1 MRLVDVLR
9 DFRFH
14 DIELQSEIIRCYDI
28 KPFGTSTAQVR
39 SAHLA
44 SEGEEVVVEVRVGH
58 DLSQIV
64 EVADVILDVQINLL
78 PTQDVGELLLHHTEN
93 MTQHV
98 ARILRAEEV
107 MSEAIVKLFS
117 PVLALKK
124 DLAN

>member
-44 SEGEEVVVEVRVGH
+44 SECEEVVVEVRVGH
-58 DLSQIV
+58 DFGEIV
-64 EVADVILDVQINLL
+64 EVVHFVLDVQKDLL
-78 PTQDVGELLLHHTEN
+78 PTQHVRQLLLHHP
-93 MTQHV
+93 
-98 ARILRAEEV
+98 ARNRRT
-107 MSEAIVKLFS
+107 
-117 PVLALKK
+117 
-124 DLAN
+124 NH